1 MRSGRAGLVGLCGAW
16 LTSRHFAAVE
26 PAGAHGDSQPSVGDG
41 AARVVV
47 AEAVRRRHVVDVA
60 FLVELRPLGERRLHA
75 VARLVLGGAG
85 ERIDE
90 GALQPRPKVFGRVDA
105 IERLRGRVV
114 DVVVEV
120 GAVGG
125 GAAAVILAAAL
136 AVVGR
141 RVSTVRA

>member
-1 MRSGRAGLVGLCGAW
+1 MVGLCGAW
-16 LTSRHFAAVE
+16 RTSRHFAAVE

-41 AARVVV
+41 AARVAV

-60 FLVELRPLGERRLHA
+60 FLVELRALGERRLHA

-90 GALQPRPKVFGRVDA
+90 GALQPRPKVLGRVDA
-105 IERLRGRVV
+105 VERLRGRVV

-125 GAAAVILAAAL
+125 GAAVFLAAAL

-141 RVSTVRA
+141 RRPLRAHG